1 VYVGAHLPLDVVAGW
16 AIGVFA
22 ASGVHLI
29 LGVPSRTQ
37 NDATVAAAAPPR
49 ARNSIHQES

>member
-1 VYVGAHLPLDVVAGW
+1 VYVGAHLPLDVVGGW

-22 ASGVHLI
+22 ASAVHLI

-37 NDATVAAAAPPR
+37 KGARVAAAPPAR
-49 ARNSIHQES
+49 ARSSIGQEG